1 MAGFLCKNRGLF
13 KIGTILSVT
22 LCFVSCWPREPRLA
36 QDKKEETSLI
46 IMERKNIGTEK
57 ALQKIKHFCSYQ
69 ERSHQEVKEKL
80 YSFGLYKEDVEALI
94 SQMIEENYLN
104 EERFA
109 VAFAGGR
116 FRIKKWGKIK
126 IRYEL
131 KQKRI
136 SDYCIKKG
144 LASINDEE
152 YLITLEKL
160 FKEKRSSLRTEK
172 NIFIKKQKIRSFL
185 MQRGF
190 EPQLISELIQ
200 QM

>member
-1 MAGFLCKNRGLF
+1 
-13 KIGTILSVT
+13 
-22 LCFVSCWPREPRLA
+22 
-36 QDKKEETSLI
+36 
-46 IMERKNIGTEK
+46 MERKNIGTEK

-69 ERSHQEVKEKL
+69 ERNHQEVKEKL
-80 YSFGLYKEDVEALI
+80 YSFGLYKMDVEMLL

-109 VAFAGGR
+109 IAFVGGR
-116 FRIKKWGKIK
+116 FRIKKWGRVK

-136 SDYCIKKG
+136 SDYCIKIG
-144 LASINDEE
+144 LASIAEE
-152 YLITLEKL
+152 DYIKTLQKL
-160 FKEKRSSLRTEK
+160 FTEKKTSLKSEK
-172 NIFIKKQKIRSFL
+172 NIFIKKQKIQSFL

-190 EPQLISELIQ
+190 EPQLISGLIQ

>member
-1 MAGFLCKNRGLF
+1 M
-13 KIGTILSVT
+13 
-22 LCFVSCWPREPRLA
+22 
-36 QDKKEETSLI
+36 QQ
-46 IMERKNIGTEK
+46 KNIGAEK

-69 ERSHQEVKEKL
+69 ERNHQEVKEKL
-80 YSFGLYKEDVEALI
+80 YSFGLYKMDVEMLL

-109 VAFAGGR
+109 IAFVGGR
-116 FRIKKWGKIK
+116 FRIKKWGRVK

-136 SDYCIKKG
+136 SDYCIKIG
-144 LASINDEE
+144 LASIAEE
-152 YLITLEKL
+152 DYIKTLQKLLTEK
-160 FKEKRSSLRTEK
+160 KTSLKSEK
-172 NIFIKKQKIRSFL
+172 NIFIKKQKIQSFL

-190 EPQLISELIQ
+190 EPQLISGLIQ

>member
-1 MAGFLCKNRGLF
+1 
-13 KIGTILSVT
+13 
-22 LCFVSCWPREPRLA
+22 
-36 QDKKEETSLI
+36 
-46 IMERKNIGTEK
+46 MERKNIGTEK

-69 ERSHQEVKEKL
+69 ERNHQEVKEKL
-80 YSFGLYKEDVEALI
+80 YSFGLYKMDVEMLV

-109 VAFAGGR
+109 IAFVGGR
-116 FRIKKWGKIK
+116 FRIKKWGRVK

-136 SDYCIKKG
+136 SDYCIKIG
-144 LASINDEE
+144 LASIAEE
-152 YLITLEKL
+152 DYIKTLQKL
-160 FKEKRSSLRTEK
+160 FTEKKTSLKSEK
-172 NIFIKKQKIRSFL
+172 NIFIKKQKIQSFL

-190 EPQLISELIQ
+190 EPQLISGLIQ

>member
-1 MAGFLCKNRGLF
+1 
-13 KIGTILSVT
+13 
-22 LCFVSCWPREPRLA
+22 
-36 QDKKEETSLI
+36 
-46 IMERKNIGTEK
+46 MERKNIGTEK